1 MAIYGKIDAATFSNN
16 VAVTNGDATVTK
28 NAADTVVVGDIL
40 ELGGVAYIV
49 REVTST
55 TAIELHKAY
64 AGSTDAALA
73 GAVRRTAP
81 KAVAEYV
88 VKGGDTVSYDLVFV
102 DDTEQAVAANKS
114 RGIWGPGWWLY
125 NTYTTAAGDTRHKA
139 ECIAFVHATAAAAGD
154 DADDTI
160 VADVLETITIDT
172 QPTDQSTVS
181 GAATFTVVAS
191 VDQSGTIT
199 YQWQKKPAGTTRY
212 ADVSGATSASLAL
225 TGQTAD
231 EDGDKY
237 RVKINTSKGAE
248 EVVSDAVTLTFDT

>member
-1 MAIYGKIDAATFSNN
+1 MAIFGKIDAATFSNN

-28 NAADTVVVGDIL
+28 NAADTVVVGDII
-40 ELGGVAYIV
+40 ELSSVPYIV

-55 TAIELHKAY
+55 TAIELHTAY

-81 KAVAEYV
+81 KAVAEFV
-88 VKGGDTVSYDLVFV
+88 VKGGASRSRDLLCV
-102 DDTEQAVAANKS
+102 DDTEQAIAANKA

-125 NTYTTAAGDTRHKA
+125 ETYQTAAGDTRHKA

-154 DADDTI
+154 DADDTV
-160 VADVLETITIDT
+160 VADVLETITIGT
-172 QPTDQSTVS
+172 QPADATTSS
-181 GAATFTVVAS
+181 GAATFTVAAT

-199 YQWQKKPAGTTRY
+199 YQWQKKAAGSTRY
-212 ADVSGATSASLAL
+212 ANVSGATSASLAL
-225 TGQTAD
+225 TGQTAAA
-231 EDGDKY
+231 DGDKY

-248 EVVSDAVTLTFDT
+248 EVVSDAATLTFGS

>member
-1 MAIYGKIDAATFSNN
+1 MAIFGKIDAATFSNN

-28 NAADTVVVGDIL
+28 NAADTVVVGDII
-40 ELGGVAYIV
+40 ELSSVPYIV

-64 AGSTDAALA
+64 AGSTDAALS

-81 KAVAEYV
+81 KAVAEFV
-88 VKGGDTVSYDLVFV
+88 VKGGDSRSRDLVFV
-102 DDTEQAVAANKS
+102 DDTEQAIAANKA

-125 NTYTTAAGDTRHKA
+125 ESYQTAAGDPRHKA

-154 DADDTI
+154 DADDTV
-160 VADVLETITIDT
+160 VADVLETITIGT
-172 QPTDQSTVS
+172 QPADATTSS
-181 GAATFTVVAS
+181 GAATFTVAAT

-199 YQWQKKPAGTTRY
+199 YQWQKKASGSTRY
-212 ADVSGATSASLAL
+212 ANVSGANSASLAL
-225 TGQTAD
+225 TGQTAA

-248 EVVSDAVTLTFDT
+248 EVVSDAATLTFGS